1 LILDRLTRAFFEM
14 SFELRYLKARADE
27 FQDFFASIMEKR
39 YPSDFMKV
47 RPWGNVGDRKNDG
60 YLRSRRQLF
69 QSYAPN
75 EMKAVECIAKI
86 DEDFAGALPH
96 WKEYFDQWV
105 FVHNSKEGLGPDVT
119 AKLLAL
125 TRDHAPLQ
133 AVAWGF
139 EDLRQEAFGLTEAD
153 LASLL
158 GPAPTQTA
166 ILNLGVADLQP
177 VLDQI
182 AKLPP
187 STDPDLRPVSPEK
200 LKHNM
205 LSDQVETL
213 LTAGMSRS
221 DVVRR
226 YFRAATDQAV
236 QDKVAA
242 MFLQQYDKLR
252 RENRAPDEI
261 FAELQ
266 RFTGG
271 AAVGPPSRQA
281 AVLAVLAYFFQE
293 CDIFERPPEKTP

>member
-1 LILDRLTRAFFEM
+1 LDRLTRAFFEM
-14 SFELRYLKARADE
+14 GFELRYLKVRAGE

-39 YPSDFMKV
+39 YPADFMKV

-75 EMKAVECIAKI
+75 EMKPAESIAKI

-96 WKEYFDQWV
+96 WEEYFGEWI

-125 TRDHAPLQ
+125 TKAHAPLQ
-133 AVAWGF
+133 ALAWGF
-139 EDLRQEAFGLTEAD
+139 EELRQEAFRLTEAD

-158 GPAPTQTA
+158 GPAPTQAA
-166 ILNLGVADLQP
+166 ILNLGVEDLQP

-182 AKLPP
+182 AKLHP

-205 LSDQVETL
+205 LSDHVETL

-221 DVVRR
+221 DLVRR
-226 YFRAATDQAV
+226 FFRAATDQTV
-236 QDKVAA
+236 QDRIAA
-242 MFLQQYDKLR
+242 RFRQHYDKLR
-252 RENRAPDEI
+252 SENRAPDEI
-261 FAELQ
+261 FSELQ

-271 AAVGPPSRQA
+271 TTIGPPSRQA

-293 CDIFERPPEKTP
+293 CDIFERPPEKTL

>member
-1 LILDRLTRAFFEM
+1 MILDRLTRAFFEM
-14 SFELRYLKARADE
+14 SFELRYLKVRADE

-39 YPSDFMKV
+39 YPADFMKV

-75 EMKAVECIAKI
+75 QMKAAECIAKI

-96 WKEYFDQWV
+96 WKEYFSEWIL
-105 FVHNSKEGLGPDVT
+105 VHNSKEGLGPDVT

-125 TRDHAPLQ
+125 TKEHSPVQ
-133 AVAWGF
+133 ALAWGF
-139 EDLRQEAFGLTEAD
+139 EELRQEAFRLTEAD

-158 GPAPTQTA
+158 GPAPTQDA
-166 ILNLGVADLQP
+166 ILNLGVTDLQP

-187 STDPDLRPVSPEK
+187 TADPDLRPVSPEK
-200 LKHNM
+200 LSHNM
-205 LSDQVETL
+205 LSSHVETL

-226 YFRAATDQAV
+226 YFRAATDQTV
-236 QDKVAA
+236 QDKIAA
-242 MFLQQYDKLR
+242 MFRQQYDKLR
-252 RENRAPDEI
+252 SENRSPDDI

-271 AAVGPPSRQA
+271 PAVGPTSRQA